1 MAIVLVVD
9 DHPANRDLVVTLLR
23 YRGHTLLEAGNG
35 AQALKIARAQHPDL
49 IITDLV
55 MPVMDGYELVR
66 ELRSEPGLAETRVI
80 FYTANYLRE
89 EAEPIAAALGV
100 YDTLSKPAAPERILA
115 AADEALQAMVP
126 PPSPIP
132 AEELYK
138 EHTRVLSTKLA
149 DKVGALEAAE
159 KSLKE

>member
-1 MAIVLVVD
+1 MATVLVVD

-66 ELRSEPGLAETRVI
+66 ELRSDPGLAETRVI

-100 YDTLSKPAAPERILA
+100 YDTVSKPATPERILA
-115 AADEALQAMVP
+115 ATDGALQAVVP
-126 PPSPIP
+126 PLPVP
-132 AEELYK
+132 ADGLYK
-138 EHTRVLSTKLA
+138 
-149 DKVGALEAAE
+149 
-159 KSLKE
+159 